1 MQQARVLT
9 ARAIALLRRDFRTI
23 FAMLLVLPLVGLFL
37 GLISLDPIDK
47 SRGQMLVSRGDSS
60 AYLLLMD
67 KLPLQPVTSVEAVAK
82 PATTG
87 GTGGTGGSKAGG
99 GQGVSAI
106 GTFAPANEAQRL
118 LFMASL
124 AVTLFGIF
132 ASAYTIVAEKSL
144 FLRERMVN
152 LRIAPYLASKVV
164 VYSVLS
170 MISSILL
177 LLTLSIGV
185 RLPEHGLIM
194 WGPLELFI
202 TMTLTAIAG
211 VSIGILLSA
220 LNRQVNAVTYAVLA
234 LLFVQILFPGVLF
247 KMDGAL
253 EPISRLTVTRWS
265 LEAMGGTTNMAA
277 RDAEGRIVVQ
287 ATAINPRTGKPLV
300 GAVQPR
306 QFFPAPPA
314 LSVTY
319 PTEANDL
326 LIRWGVLIA
335 FSAVFLIGASLALN
349 RSESF

>member
-1 MQQARVLT
+1 
-9 ARAIALLRRDFRTI
+9 
-23 FAMLLVLPLVGLFL
+23 
-37 GLISLDPIDK
+37 
-47 SRGQMLVSRGDSS
+47 MLVSRGDSS

-67 KLPLQPVTSVEAVAK
+67 KLPLQPVAPVDAAAK
-82 PATTG
+82 PASTG
-87 GTGGTGGSKAGG
+87 GTKTGTA
-99 GQGVSAI
+99 QGVSAV
-106 GTFAPANEAQRL
+106 GTFAPANDAQRL

-152 LRIAPYLASKVV
+152 LRIAPYLASKVI
-164 VYSVLS
+164 VYSVLA
-170 MISSILL
+170 MISSFLL
-177 LLTLSIGV
+177 LITLSIGV
-185 RLPEHGLIM
+185 RLPDQGLIT

-211 VSIGILLSA
+211 VSVGILLSA

-253 EPISRLTVTRWS
+253 EPISRLTITRWS
-265 LEAMGGTTNMAA
+265 LEAMGGTADMVA

-287 ATAINPRTGKPLV
+287 ATAVNPRTGKPLV

-306 QFFPAPPA
+306 QYFPAPPA

-319 PTEANDL
+319 PTTPGDL

-335 FSAVFLIGASLALN
+335 FSAVFLIGASLVLN